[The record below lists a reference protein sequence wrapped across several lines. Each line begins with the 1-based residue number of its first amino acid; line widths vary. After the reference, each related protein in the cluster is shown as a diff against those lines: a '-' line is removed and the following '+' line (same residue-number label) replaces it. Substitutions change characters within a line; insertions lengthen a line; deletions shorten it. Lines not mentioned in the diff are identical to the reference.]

1 MQVLLLKDVA
11 GIGHAGDI
19 KEVSG
24 GHAKNYLLPKKLAV
38 PASEGAQKQAQS
50 IREATERRHDRKL
63 TEAKGLATK
72 INGQVLTFKMKAGEG
87 DRLYGSVTNGEIAE
101 ALSKVAKIEIERR
114 QVELEHPIKALGQ
127 HNVLVKVASGVSATI
142 VVTVER
148 EAEPHAP
155 ESRVPGG
162 EES

>member
-1 MQVLLLKDVA
+1 MQVLLLKDVV

-38 PASEGAQKQAQS
+38 PVSEGAQKQAQS
-50 IREATERRHDRKL
+50 LREAAERRRDRKL
-63 TEAKGLATK
+63 TEARTLATR
-72 INGQVLTFKMKAGEG
+72 IDGQTLTFKMRSGEG

-101 ALSKVAKIEIERR
+101 ALSKVAGIEIERR
-114 QVELEHPIKALGQ
+114 QIEMEHPIKSLGS
-127 HNVLVKVASGVSATI
+127 HSVSVKVASGVTATI

-148 EAEPHAP
+148 AA
-155 ESRVPGG
+155 ESRAAGGAGG